1 MNKRATRQCIDTL
14 DIVAR
19 SELAIYGGK
28 IPAIA
33 TTLLALAL
41 FGALLALSVTF
52 LAVQE
57 ATRTQFAVACLGTLI
72 TGAGAMVS
80 IALIAR
86 FVTMTTADNE
96 TQ

>member
-1 MNKRATRQCIDTL
+1 MNKTIRRSIDTL

-33 TTLLALAL
+33 TTLLALSL

-86 FVTMTTADNE
+86 FATMTAADNE